1 MKIFSKLEL
10 YILTPLPTKVH
21 ISTTSIALLEQP
33 ALAFSLHNSFKFCTE
48 CKIQDRK

>member
-21 ISTTSIALLEQP
+21 ISSTSIALIEQP
-33 ALAFSLHNSFKFCTE
+33 APPFPLHSNFVLSVEFRTE
-48 CKIQDRK
+48 NES